1 MLKKAG
7 KLSGSATIEY
17 IIIMPVVI
25 ACVVAVIMVF
35 ECLYQQSAIQA
46 LADSTAE
53 GLSMIWGYSPIRE
66 EEIASGAYSRESF
79 DNRQLYW
86 QAPPIES
93 GKKTRTAGSWAE
105 KQLESIG
112 LLKEI
117 EDKNAEVS
125 VSYHYGF
132 PTSKIKVTIT
142 AHYVLPGAAALKY
155 IGLGDILTIRCHAEA
170 PVYDQKEMINV
181 SDYIIQKVMESKAGE
196 FLKKIAS
203 PLKKALK
210 MLE

>member
-1 MLKKAG
+1 M
-7 KLSGSATIEY
+7 
-17 IIIMPVVI
+17 
-25 ACVVAVIMVF
+25 
-35 ECLYQQSAIQA
+35 
-46 LADSTAE
+46 
-53 GLSMIWGYSPIRE
+53 
-66 EEIASGAYSRESF
+66 
-79 DNRQLYW
+79 
-86 QAPPIES
+86 
-93 GKKTRTAGSWAE
+93 
-105 KQLESIG
+105 
-112 LLKEI
+112 
-117 EDKNAEVS
+117 
-125 VSYHYGF
+125 
-132 PTSKIKVTIT
+132 TIT

>member
-1 MLKKAG
+1 MWKGTG
-7 KLSGSATIEY
+7 KRSGRATIEY

-25 ACVVAVIMVF
+25 ACVMAVIMVF

-53 GLSMIWGYSPIRE
+53 GLSMIWGHNPIKE
-66 EEIASGAYSRESF
+66 EEIASGAFSRESY

-86 QAPPIES
+86 QILPANSDEKRS
-93 GKKTRTAGSWAE
+93 TARDWVE

-112 LLKEI
+112 LLKEVK
-117 EDKNAEVS
+117 DRNAEVS
-125 VSYHYGF
+125 VSYHHGF
-132 PTSKIKVTIT
+132 PTSKIVVNIT
-142 AHYVLPGAAALKY
+142 AYYVLPGAAALKF
-155 IGLGDILTIRCHAEA
+155 IGLGDVLTIRCRAEA

-181 SDYIIQKVMESKAGE
+181 SDYVIQKVMESKAGE

-210 MLE
+210 MLK